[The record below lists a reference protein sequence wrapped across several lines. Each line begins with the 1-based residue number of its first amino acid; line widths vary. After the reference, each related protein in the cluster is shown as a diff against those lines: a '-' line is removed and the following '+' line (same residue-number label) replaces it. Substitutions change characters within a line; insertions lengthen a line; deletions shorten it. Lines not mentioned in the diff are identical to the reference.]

1 MYFICIIIFY
11 CSVDEGF
18 WLAVEEFQ
26 KYLKN
31 DSKSSSILAY
41 TLKIMMKFS
50 PRVTLKVPILIIV
63 IYLKEAFL

>member
-1 MYFICIIIFY
+1 MYFVRIIIFY

-18 WLAVEEFQ
+18 WLAFEEFL

-31 DSKSSSILAY
+31 DSKSSSILIY

-50 PRVTLKVPILIIV
+50 PRAALKVS
-63 IYLKEAFL
+63 